1 MRFQDSFDL
10 LSGFRIRIAV
20 FDSGQFGL
28 RAYRPQ
34 MEFAFAALPH
44 RLKQHRRKGPIALRG
59 LGPAPAA
66 IRFTAISPLDVRVH
80 VTATENLRQNPGARA
95 PPGLLEAKFALQRSA
110 NGRQTKK

>member
-34 MEFAFAALPH
+34 ME
-44 RLKQHRRKGPIALRG
+44 
-59 LGPAPAA
+59 APAA

-80 VTATENLRQNPGARA
+80 VTATENLRQNPRCSGAA
-95 PPGLLEAKFALQRSA
+95 WAAGSKFVLQ
-110 NGRQTKK
+110 